1 MLSISQAHSALVH
14 LQAGIPKKSP
24 VEKFQSK
31 INNIQDKLGIP
42 FLFLACYEKTEKRKP
57 FPVSK
62 KSCVCPTRTHRTA
75 TRNTVDL

>member
-1 MLSISQAHSALVH
+1 MLSISQACSPLVH

-31 INNIQDKLGIP
+31 INNIHDKLGIP

-62 KSCVCPTRTHRTA
+62 KSCVCPVRTRCTTA
-75 TRNTVDL
+75 PSTVGL